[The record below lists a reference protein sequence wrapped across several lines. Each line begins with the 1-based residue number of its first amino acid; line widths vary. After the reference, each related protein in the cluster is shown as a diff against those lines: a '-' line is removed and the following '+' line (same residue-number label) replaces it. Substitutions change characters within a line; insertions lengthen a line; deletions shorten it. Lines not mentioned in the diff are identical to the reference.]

1 MKKMIMILMALIVSM
16 TTTLFADS
24 YVAFTSEE
32 EFEEYRDSN
41 HSEWDAELKALFE
54 ECAAEYSAKQKKRFS
69 LIVVRGGNND
79 EDIKNIILVYHHI
92 NDSKIYGVIIFDENA
107 NVIVFQNVYA
117 YEDSNPVQVGLSCLK
132 EEVTHV
138 VNVNKGKVIFALE

>member
-1 MKKMIMILMALIVSM
+1 MVLIVSM
-16 TTTLFADS
+16 TTAVFADS

-32 EFEEYRDSN
+32 EFEEYCDSN

-54 ECAAEYSAKQKKRFS
+54 ESTADYSAKQKKRFS

-79 EDIKNIILVYHHI
+79 EDIKNIIIVYHHI
-92 NDSKIYGVIIFDENA
+92 HDSKTYGVIIFDENY
-107 NVIVFQNVYA
+107 NIIVNQKVYA

-138 VNVNKGKVIFALE
+138 VNINKGKVIFALE